1 VAPEALRPGLLD
13 LIARESR
20 RARKGKSAGISIKVN
35 NLVDETIIDAL
46 YDASS
51 AGVPIDLLVRGM
63 CAIRPG
69 VPGLSENIR
78 VRSLLGRFLE
88 HSRIFRFD
96 SGGQGATWIGS
107 ADIMDRNLDR
117 RVEALVRVRDPA
129 GRRGIDDLL
138 ECAWSDK
145 VDHWTLLSDGSWK
158 RSAHGPDMVDY
169 QQETIARRRRLRS
182 GDDAEIG

>member
-1 VAPEALRPGLLD
+1 
-13 LIARESR
+13 
-20 RARKGKSAGISIKVN
+20 
-35 NLVDETIIDAL
+35 L

-51 AGVPIDLLVRGM
+51 AGVAVDLLVRGM
-63 CAIRPG
+63 CSIRPG

-96 SGGQGATWIGS
+96 AGGSGATWIGS
-107 ADIMDRNLDR
+107 ADVMDRNLDR

-129 GRRGIDDLL
+129 GRRAIDNLL
-138 ECAWSDK
+138 ECAWSDR

-169 QQETIARRRRLRS
+169 QQETIARRRRLRTS
-182 GDDAEIG
+182 DDTENG